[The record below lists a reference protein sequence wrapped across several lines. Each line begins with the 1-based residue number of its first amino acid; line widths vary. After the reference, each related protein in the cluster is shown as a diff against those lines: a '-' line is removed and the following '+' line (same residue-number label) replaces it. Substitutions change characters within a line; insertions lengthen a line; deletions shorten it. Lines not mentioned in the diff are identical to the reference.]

1 MTEIGSTIT
10 PISIET
16 LGLNCNQV
24 YFKAIIF
31 WYTPF
36 TFPSRKKYCL
46 AATKDRT
53 VEVNREAVEII
64 PAVLAK
70 YLRPNKPNT
79 TKVAR
84 GNKGIQSI
92 YK

>member
-1 MTEIGSTIT
+1 M
-10 PISIET
+10 
-16 LGLNCNQV
+16 
-24 YFKAIIF
+24 
-31 WYTPF
+31 PF
-36 TFPSRKKYCL
+36 TFPSTKKYCF
-46 AATKDRT
+46 AATKERI
-53 VEVNREAVEII
+53 VELSKEAVEII

-70 YLRPNKPNT
+70 YLRPNKPST